1 VEEKVGKV
9 FTKRALVIL
18 ENDKVEG
25 LRAPVKVVGGAQK
38 RRKEGA
44 VGGSNMAVSV
54 RSPGKLVRREKSMTV
69 HNQNASL
76 VAGRTHKNI
85 GEGGEYNT
93 TQTL

>member
-1 VEEKVGKV
+1 MEERVGKV

-38 RRKEGA
+38 RRKE
-44 VGGSNMAVSV
+44 VGNSNNMAVSV